1 MDIKQTYLMKK
12 NNHIILVKTAANYF
26 VFQPKEVAPV
36 LPKTKKV
43 ASIFNE
49 DEVGKTMIST

>member
-1 MDIKQTYLMKK
+1 MKK
-12 NNHIILVKTAANYF
+12 ITTLFDTACNKF

-43 ASIFNE
+43 ASIFN
-49 DEVGKTMIST
+49 DEEVRNTMILHDP